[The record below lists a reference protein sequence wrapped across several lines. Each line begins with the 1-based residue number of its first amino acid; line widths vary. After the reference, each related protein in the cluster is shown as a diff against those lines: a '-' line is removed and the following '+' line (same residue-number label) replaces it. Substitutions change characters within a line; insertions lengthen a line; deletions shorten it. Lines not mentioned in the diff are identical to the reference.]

1 MLLTT
6 SQLSTR
12 AATEVHGAQHVRAG
26 DGEEEGRP
34 PMGGAHRYG
43 VGALSS
49 SGERAL
55 RCAGWLG
62 GAVET
67 AREIAAA
74 VAVDVRVVATR
85 KDAHRSTWTSDTQV
99 NRRMSISAGGGDA
112 TKTDLYLPTVGGPV
126 ESTNRWPDSGSADF
140 TQGPCRSP
148 TVRRTPPPIERAHFR
163 APLVCAPSTTD

>member
-1 MLLTT
+1 
-6 SQLSTR
+6 
-12 AATEVHGAQHVRAG
+12 
-26 DGEEEGRP
+26 
-34 PMGGAHRYG
+34 MGGAHRYG

-112 TKTDLYLPTVGGPV
+112 TKTDLYLQVGIPAWGGGRACERVTSGPILRPSHI
-126 ESTNRWPDSGSADF
+126 STSGF
-140 TQGPCRSP
+140 
-148 TVRRTPPPIERAHFR
+148 V
-163 APLVCAPSTTD
+163 TTFVPM